1 MNDKGRLYVI
11 DKCIID
17 PEKNCLGLAEAAILK
32 KRIDDLEE
40 WRNKSSK
47 FHEDF
52 YDWQRTQI
60 ARDAKLDEQ
69 LKNMDNNI
77 SKMLEWQ
84 ENQQLKPAK
93 RWDSIIDKIMM
104 LTIGGIVTYLLTQ
117 IGI

>member
-1 MNDKGRLYVI
+1 
-11 DKCIID
+11 
-17 PEKNCLGLAEAAILK
+17 
-32 KRIDDLEE
+32 
-40 WRNKSSK
+40 
-47 FHEDF
+47 
-52 YDWQRTQI
+52 
-60 ARDAKLDEQ
+60 
-69 LKNMDNNI
+69 MDNNI

>member
-1 MNDKGRLYVI
+1 MI

-17 PEKNCLGLAEAAILK
+17 PEKDCLGLAEAAILK

-77 SKMLEWQ
+77 HNCFLCFCARCHLFFTHYMNPSSSL
-84 ENQQLKPAK
+84 
-93 RWDSIIDKIMM
+93 
-104 LTIGGIVTYLLTQ
+104 
-117 IGI
+117 

>member
-1 MNDKGRLYVI
+1 MI

-17 PEKNCLGLAEAAILK
+17 SEKDCLESAEAAILK

-52 YDWQRTQI
+52 YVWQRTQI

-84 ENQQLKPAK
+84 EKQQLKPAK